1 MTVNKV
7 GFWLWTF
14 MTVSVLNSMHDGWQR
29 KMTNVEKKLV
39 MIFIAAMFSFISQTQ
54 HLKLMMVLQLKI
66 QFTNRELNLF
76 LFLFYDIDA

>member
-14 MTVSVLNSMHDGWQR
+14 MTVSVLNSIDDGWQR

>member
-1 MTVNKV
+1 
-7 GFWLWTF
+7 
-14 MTVSVLNSMHDGWQR
+14 MTVSVLNSIHDGWQR